1 MSASG
6 GRAMSVDI
14 SIVTP
19 VFDERESLPQL
30 YAELTSVLSALGKR
44 YEIVFIDDG
53 SSDGSVEYC
62 RDLVAR
68 DPHVV
73 LVELRRRF
81 GKATALQAGFA
92 SVSGDVV
99 VTLDADLQDDPK
111 EIPRFLEE
119 LDKGYDLVSGWKRD
133 RHDPLSKTLPSK
145 LFNRVTS
152 AVGGLRLKD
161 YNCGFKAYRREVT
174 DNLHIYGEL
183 YRYIPLV
190 VHSNGFKVGEIP
202 VCHRPRRYGNSKYG
216 IERFLRGALD
226 LFTITFLSAF
236 KKRPLHLFGP
246 IGLAIGAIGFLID
259 AYLAVLWFGG
269 EYIGGRPLLLLGTL
283 MIIVG
288 VQILVF
294 GLLGELITSTTY
306 ESAEVERLVRRTHRH
321 GERERPA
328 RRAG

>member
-1 MSASG
+1 MK
-6 GRAMSVDI
+6 VDL
-14 SIVTP
+14 SIVAP
-19 VFDERESLPQL
+19 VLDERDSLPQL
-30 YAELTSVLSALGKR
+30 YGELTSVLSSLGR
-44 YEIVFIDDG
+44 PYELVFVDDG
-53 SSDGSVEYC
+53 SCDGSVEYC
-62 RDLVAR
+62 RELVAC

-73 LVELRRRF
+73 LVELRKRF

-92 SVSGDVV
+92 SVRGNVI

-133 RHDPLSKTLPSK
+133 RRDPLSKTLPSK

-152 AVGGLRLKD
+152 AVGGLKLKD

-174 DNLHIYGEL
+174 DGLNIYGEL

-190 VHSNGFKVGEIP
+190 VHSNGFRVGEIP
-202 VCHRPRRYGNSKYG
+202 VSHRPRRHGKSKYG
-216 IERFLRGALD
+216 IERFVRGALD

-236 KKRPLHLFGP
+236 RKRPLHLFGP
-246 IGLAIGAIGFLID
+246 IGLVVGGIGFLID
-259 AYLAVLWFGG
+259 AYLAILWFSG
-269 EYIGGRPLLLLGTL
+269 EYIGNRPLLLLGTL

-306 ESAEVERLVRRTHRH
+306 ESSEVDKLVRRTHRH
-321 GERERPA
+321 GEAAERPA
-328 RRAG
+328 RRAV